1 MQCETTSER
10 RMLLFL
16 MHSTARWRARKT
28 GSKMAVAG
36 LLFFAWKKKFQCAHA
51 ARAGNSSR
59 RLDALGAAGLKNDY
73 RCSRRIVGKLVT

>member
-1 MQCETTSER
+1 
-10 RMLLFL
+10 MLLFL

-36 LLFFAWKKKFQCAHA
+36 LLFFAWKKSFNAHMQR
-51 ARAGNSSR
+51 ARAIARTHSR

>member
-36 LLFFAWKKKFQCAHA
+36 LLFFAWKKSFNAHMQRA
-51 ARAGNSSR
+51 RAIARAGST
-59 RLDALGAAGLKNDY
+59 RLVLRA
-73 RCSRRIVGKLVT
+73 

>member
-10 RMLLFL
+10 RMLHFL
-16 MHSTARWRARKT
+16 MLSTARWRARKT

-36 LLFFAWKKKFQCAHA
+36 LLFFAWKKKIHCAHA